1 METKLKTLRKAAGIR
16 LREVAARIGVSQS
29 AVHEAEIHGLRTP
42 RAAAKYAAA
51 FPGKT
56 WLDLMDAPA
65 CEQQIYNK

>member
-1 METKLKTLRKAAGIR
+1 MTKLKQIR
-16 LREVAARIGVSQS
+16 LETGISAAEVARKLRVTRGCVCI
-29 AVHEAEIHGLRTP
+29 AEKKGLRTP